1 MTTNRIRRTARICM
15 LSTLLALA
23 AFSFLAFG
31 SASAHA
37 QTRTAQTASTTN
49 TTFVRIII
57 NKQGQLVF
65 SPSAITVQSG
75 APVRITNRTTFTKF
89 LVVEGQLH
97 RLAPGTGLTI
107 NPTQSEQASIC
118 GSGATLTITVV

>member
-1 MTTNRIRRTARICM
+1 VTTNRIRRTVRLCV

-37 QTRTAQTASTTN
+37 QTRTAQTASTTT

-75 APVRITNRTTFTKF
+75 APVRITNRTTFTRF
-89 LVVEGQLH
+89 IVVEGQLH
-97 RLAPGTGLTI
+97 RLSPGTGLTI
-107 NPTQSEQASIC
+107 NPIQSEQASIC

>member
-1 MTTNRIRRTARICM
+1 MTTNRIRRTARLCV

-37 QTRTAQTASTTN
+37 QTRAAQTASTGT

-57 NKQGQLVF
+57 KKQGQLVF
-65 SPSAITVQSG
+65 SPSAISVKSG

-97 RLAPGTGLTI
+97 RLGPGTGLTI